1 MTSGGG
7 TFSPEEI
14 KYLKS
19 LSAVAEATAK
29 RITYTDD
36 FKRYCVVH
44 YNEGASPVRMFR
56 EAGLDP
62 ALIGYK
68 RIERCLA
75 RWRESQDE
83 ILNSGNAKAGVEN
96 KLGGGFRFGAF
107 PLGSRGPES
116 ARAARAWRDSAESS
130 LPAGTGSESDFHVSP
145 ERRAI
150 IFPVS
155 RKEQNNDLR
164 DLLISQQVRRIDE
177 LERQVDMLEALLHGR
192 RRKEQAA
199 NTLPEEQ
206 TDTAADKSPD
216 TDGQQQ

>member
-96 KLGGGFRFGAF
+96 KLGGGVPMFLSTPWGVDVSGFRLAVVGA
-107 PLGSRGPES
+107 LR
-116 ARAARAWRDSAESS
+116 
-130 LPAGTGSESDFHVSP
+130 PAGG
-145 ERRAI
+145 
-150 IFPVS
+150 
-155 RKEQNNDLR
+155 
-164 DLLISQQVRRIDE
+164 VRRPFPCGP
-177 LERQVDMLEALLHGR
+177 V
-192 RRKEQAA
+192 QATRA
-199 NTLPEEQ
+199 G
-206 TDTAADKSPD
+206 SW
-216 TDGQQQ
+216 

>member
-96 KLGGGFRFGAF
+96 KLGGEPRAHQTFRRVREQRELGA
-107 PLGSRGPES
+107 
-116 ARAARAWRDSAESS
+116 
-130 LPAGTGSESDFHVSP
+130 T
-145 ERRAI
+145 RRNRH
-150 IFPVS
+150 FRLVP
-155 RKEQNNDLR
+155 
-164 DLLISQQVRRIDE
+164 
-177 LERQVDMLEALLHGR
+177 
-192 RRKEQAA
+192 AA
-199 NTLPEEQ
+199 NPISTYRPNV
-206 TDTAADKSPD
+206 APSSSPSPAKSR
-216 TDGQQQ
+216 TMTYATC

>member
-19 LSAVAEATAK
+19 LPAVAEATAK

-96 KLGGGFRFGAF
+96 KLGGVPMFLSTPWGVDVSGFRLAVVGA
-107 PLGSRGPES
+107 LR
-116 ARAARAWRDSAESS
+116 
-130 LPAGTGSESDFHVSP
+130 PAGG
-145 ERRAI
+145 
-150 IFPVS
+150 
-155 RKEQNNDLR
+155 
-164 DLLISQQVRRIDE
+164 VRRPFPCGP
-177 LERQVDMLEALLHGR
+177 V
-192 RRKEQAA
+192 QATRA
-199 NTLPEEQ
+199 G
-206 TDTAADKSPD
+206 SW
-216 TDGQQQ
+216 

>member
-83 ILNSGNAKAGVEN
+83 ILNSGNAKAGVEISW
-96 KLGGGFRFGAF
+96 GGLQIRSF
-107 PLGSRGPES
+107 S
-116 ARAARAWRDSAESS
+116 AREPRAHQ
-130 LPAGTGSESDFHVSP
+130 TF
-145 ERRAI
+145 RR
-150 IFPVS
+150 V
-155 RKEQNNDLR
+155 REQRELGAT
-164 DLLISQQVRRIDE
+164 RRNRHFR
-177 LERQVDMLEALLHGR
+177 LVP
-192 RRKEQAA
+192 AA
-199 NTLPEEQ
+199 NPISTYRPNV
-206 TDTAADKSPD
+206 APSSSPSPAKSR
-216 TDGQQQ
+216 TMTYATC

>member
-62 ALIGYK
+62 VLIGYK

-83 ILNSGNAKAGVEN
+83 ILNSGNDSELFRSGAAGAPN
-96 KLGGGFRFGAF
+96 I
-107 PLGSRGPES
+107 PES

-216 TDGQQQ
+216 ADGQ

>member
-83 ILNSGNAKAGVEN
+83 ILNSGNAKAGADSE
-96 KLGGGFRFGAF
+96 LFRSGAAGA
-107 PLGSRGPES
+107 PNIPES

>member
-1 MTSGGG
+1 
-7 TFSPEEI
+7 
-14 KYLKS
+14 
-19 LSAVAEATAK
+19 
-29 RITYTDD
+29 
-36 FKRYCVVH
+36 
-44 YNEGASPVRMFR
+44 MFR

-83 ILNSGNAKAGVEN
+83 ILNSGNAKAGADSE
-96 KLGGGFRFGAF
+96 LFRSGAAGA
-107 PLGSRGPES
+107 PNIPES

>member
-83 ILNSGNAKAGVEN
+83 ILNSGNAKAGADSE
-96 KLGGGFRFGAF
+96 LFRSGAAGA
-107 PLGSRGPES
+107 PSIPES

>member
-75 RWRESQDE
+75 RWRTKHSGECASSES
-83 ILNSGNAKAGVEN
+83 LAR
-96 KLGGGFRFGAF
+96 LGGIVTSGW
-107 PLGSRGPES
+107 S
-116 ARAARAWRDSAESS
+116 
-130 LPAGTGSESDFHVSP
+130 GSESDFHVSP

-150 IFPVS
+150 IFLVS

>member
-96 KLGGGFRFGAF
+96 KLGGGGKVA
-107 PLGSRGPES
+107 ES

>member
-56 EAGLDP
+56 EAGLD
-62 ALIGYK
+62 AELF
-68 RIERCLA
+68 R
-75 RWRESQDE
+75 
-83 ILNSGNAKAGVEN
+83 SGAAGAPN
-96 KLGGGFRFGAF
+96 I
-107 PLGSRGPES
+107 PES

>member
-75 RWRESQDE
+75 RWRESQAE

-96 KLGGGFRFGAF
+96 KLGGGVPMFLSTPWGVDVSGFRLAVVGA
-107 PLGSRGPES
+107 LR
-116 ARAARAWRDSAESS
+116 
-130 LPAGTGSESDFHVSP
+130 PAGG
-145 ERRAI
+145 
-150 IFPVS
+150 
-155 RKEQNNDLR
+155 
-164 DLLISQQVRRIDE
+164 VRRPFPCGP
-177 LERQVDMLEALLHGR
+177 V
-192 RRKEQAA
+192 QATRA
-199 NTLPEEQ
+199 G
-206 TDTAADKSPD
+206 SW
-216 TDGQQQ
+216 

>member
-96 KLGGGFRFGAF
+96 KLGGGLQIRSF
-107 PLGSRGPES
+107 S
-116 ARAARAWRDSAESS
+116 AREPRAARAWRDSAESS

>member
-1 MTSGGG
+1 MRMTSGGG

-83 ILNSGNAKAGVEN
+83 ILNSAMP
-96 KLGGGFRFGAF
+96 KLGGGLQTRSF
-107 PLGSRGPES
+107 S
-116 ARAARAWRDSAESS
+116 AREPRAHQ
-130 LPAGTGSESDFHVSP
+130 TF
-145 ERRAI
+145 RR
-150 IFPVS
+150 V
-155 RKEQNNDLR
+155 REQRELGAT
-164 DLLISQQVRRIDE
+164 RRNRHFR
-177 LERQVDMLEALLHGR
+177 LVP
-192 RRKEQAA
+192 AA
-199 NTLPEEQ
+199 NPISTYRPNV
-206 TDTAADKSPD
+206 APSSSPSPAKSR
-216 TDGQQQ
+216 TMTYATC

>member
-44 YNEGASPVRMFR
+44 YNEVASPVRMFR

-96 KLGGGFRFGAF
+96 KLGGGLQIRSF
-107 PLGSRGPES
+107 S
-116 ARAARAWRDSAESS
+116 AREPRAHQTFRRVREQRELGA
-130 LPAGTGSESDFHVSP
+130 TRRNRHFHVSP